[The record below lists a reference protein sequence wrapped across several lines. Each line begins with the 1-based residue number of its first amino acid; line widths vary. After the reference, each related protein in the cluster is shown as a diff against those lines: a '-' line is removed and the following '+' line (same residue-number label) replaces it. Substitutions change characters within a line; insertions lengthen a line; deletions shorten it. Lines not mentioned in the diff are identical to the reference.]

1 LIKPLGTYLFV
12 FEHFQTT
19 VNICLLA
26 DCEGG
31 ELFFGAPNDCD
42 KGFGYIHEQGRGV
55 IHRGSALHCVLPLMT
70 GRRVNLVMW
79 MRSSS
84 VRNLKCPMCGKIPD
98 LEPVERGWG
107 EGFTIKG

>member
-1 LIKPLGTYLFV
+1 M
-12 FEHFQTT
+12 T

-31 ELFFGAPNDCD
+31 ELFFGSPNDCD
-42 KGFGYIHEQGRGV
+42 IGFGYTHEQGRGV
-55 IHRGSALHCVLPLMT
+55 MHRGSALHCVLPLAT

-84 VRNLKCPMCGKIPD
+84 VRNSKCPMCGGKPD
-98 LEPVERGWG
+98 LEPVEAGWG
-107 EGFTIKG
+107 EGFTIQS